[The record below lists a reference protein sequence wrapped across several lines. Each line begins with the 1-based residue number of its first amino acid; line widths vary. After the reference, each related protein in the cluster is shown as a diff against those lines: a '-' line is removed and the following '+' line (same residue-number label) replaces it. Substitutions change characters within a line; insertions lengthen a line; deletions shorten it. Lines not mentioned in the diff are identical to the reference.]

1 MKEQDRE
8 SIKIML
14 LIIISFLSILAMTPF
29 NSYAYWD
36 HAWNREILPHERG
49 MGTFSHSITIDN
61 ADRSQIAYT
70 ACSKSGDCSLHHAV
84 WEGEA
89 WNDEIVDPVCSNS
102 AVRIAASVS
111 GSLHVCYQERDGL
124 SQQGVLMY
132 AVHDANQWSTHVVGN
147 GGGGC
152 SISLN
157 PEGYPYISHI
167 DEDGV
172 LQLARHDGAQWTS
185 ENVASEANPIE
196 STSIAI
202 APSGEVYIGFVSD
215 SDPPGIFWA
224 RNGSGSWVTSFID
237 YGKQLG
243 LVVDSNSYPRIVYKP
258 DKKISVVYAEFDGLE
273 WKGFP
278 IFKHIY
284 LPHANQISYY
294 PALAIDSSD
303 AVHISYVH
311 LWHISILDVSGWIGE
326 LDYVKYDG
334 LTWEESNSIQVS
346 DDGFSFISSIAL
358 DSYGFPRVSYNT
370 ANRKGQ
376 LRFAYFVTPELTG
389 RWSGFTLKNKND
401 VYSLKGSFRIL
412 NSGDGYAEN
421 VRVNFFLSDKMSLSS
436 DDIPIGQN
444 RVVSDLKPG
453 GRRNIK
459 FLWNTAEN
467 PSGKYILAVI
477 DPDSLNLER
486 SKADNVVYQ
495 LIP

>member
-1 MKEQDRE
+1 
-8 SIKIML
+8 
-14 LIIISFLSILAMTPF
+14 
-29 NSYAYWD
+29 
-36 HAWNREILPHERG
+36 
-49 MGTFSHSITIDN
+49 
-61 ADRSQIAYT
+61 
-70 ACSKSGDCSLHHAV
+70 
-84 WEGEA
+84 
-89 WNDEIVDPVCSNS
+89 
-102 AVRIAASVS
+102 
-111 GSLHVCYQERDGL
+111 
-124 SQQGVLMY
+124 
-132 AVHDANQWSTHVVGN
+132 
-147 GGGGC
+147 
-152 SISLN
+152 
-157 PEGYPYISHI
+157 
-167 DEDGV
+167 
-172 LQLARHDGAQWTS
+172 
-185 ENVASEANPIE
+185 

-224 RNGSGSWVTSFID
+224 RNGSGSWVRSFID

-273 WKGFP
+273 WRGFP

-303 AVHISYVH
+303 AVHILYVH

-334 LTWEESNSIQVS
+334 LTWEESNSIQVN

-376 LRFAYFVTPELTG
+376 LRFAYFVTPALTG

-436 DDIPIGQN
+436 DDIHIGQN